1 MNVKPLTLKLVCVAG
16 ALAVLAPSA
25 SSAPKLG
32 VEVANARKGIDQAVA
47 RGHLDPE
54 GAVTY
59 KAALARA
66 YSISG
71 KLPGQRARELEGVI
85 RDVAAQW
92 RTYNRPRALALFS
105 MLDFNA
111 EHFLGHG
118 ALASGRDAQD
128 EEGVVYRAF
137 PGHGLQF
144 HPLANFAKLNSYL
157 GANRLDD
164 ASLLG
169 LALIARGVPRGDS
182 LSWEYGF
189 PFGSGRAPWTSGM
202 AQAVAAQAFARGQT
216 KLNDPAFAAAA
227 RKAFRAIPGKLV
239 RPLPEGLFIR
249 LYSFSDLAVLNAHLQ
264 SVVSLED
271 YALALEDPAG
281 QELAGQLRSA
291 AAQLLPKFDT
301 GAWSLYALGANES
314 TLDYHRY
321 VVALLKRIGAR
332 NKDPFWTD
340 YGNKLASYEDVP
352 PGLTPGAAAPPAYPR
367 PIDGFRD
374 YAQVRFTLSKISRVT
389 VEVGS
394 ARRTLLTGRGQKS
407 IDVYPGRVPPGTYPI
422 RVRAT
427 DLAGNS
433 AELDL
438 PELTVKVDR
447 IPPAL
452 TARLVGK
459 RLVWRA
465 RDAETPW
472 LDLRLRLVDDYHHA
486 RLVRLGNKPL
496 RGSMRLFPK
505 RGTWHATLIARDSS
519 GNRTDLPIGVLR
531 GPQQPR

>member
-1 MNVKPLTLKLVCVAG
+1 MNVKRLTLKLVCLAG

-32 VEVANARKGIDQAVA
+32 VEVANARKGIDQAVS

-54 GAVTY
+54 GADTY
-59 KAALARA
+59 KATLTRA
-66 YSISG
+66 YSIWG
-71 KLPGQRARELEGVI
+71 KLPGQRARELEGAI

-92 RTYNRPRALALFS
+92 RTYNRPRALTLFG

-111 EHFLGHG
+111 DHFLKSG

-157 GANRLDD
+157 GANRLEE

-189 PFGSGRAPWTSGM
+189 QFGSGRPPWTSGM
-202 AQAVAAQAFARGQT
+202 AQAVAAQAFARGQA
-216 KLNDPAFAAAA
+216 KLGDPAFAAAA
-227 RKAFRAIPGKLV
+227 SKAFRAIPGKLV
-239 RPLPEGLFIR
+239 RSLPEGLFIR

-264 SVVSLED
+264 AVVSLED
-271 YALALEDPAG
+271 YALMLEDPRG
-281 QELAGQLRSA
+281 QEVAGQLRASA
-291 AAQLLPKFDT
+291 AALLPKFDT
-301 GAWSLYALGANES
+301 GAWTLYALGANES

-321 VVALLKRIGAR
+321 VVSLLKRIGAR

-340 YGNKLASYEDVP
+340 YGNRFASYEDVP
-352 PGLTPGAAAPPAYPR
+352 PALTPSSPGPAAYPR
-367 PIDGFRD
+367 PVDGFRD
-374 YAQVRFTLSKISRVT
+374 NAEVRFTLSKISRVT
-389 VEVGS
+389 VEVGT
-394 ARRTLLTGRGQKS
+394 ARRTLLVGRGQKS
-407 IDVYPGRVPPGTYPI
+407 IEVYPGKVPPGTYPVK
-422 RVRAT
+422 VRAT
-427 DLAGNS
+427 DLTGNKT
-433 AELDL
+433 ELDL
-438 PELTVKVDR
+438 PEATVKFDSA
-447 IPPAL
+447 PPTL

-459 RLVWRA
+459 RLVWRG
-465 RDAETPW
+465 RDPETPW
-472 LDLRLRLVDDYHHA
+472 LDLRLRLVDDTNRA
-486 RLVRLGNKPL
+486 RLVTLGKKPL

-505 RGTWHATLIARDSS
+505 PGTWQTTLIARDST
-519 GNRTDLPIGVLR
+519 GNRTDVPLGVLR
-531 GPQQPR
+531 GAK